1 MTGGRDGEKEEKR
14 EGGGVMEGMRREGN
28 KWGVST
34 DFKTYYYAFS

>member
-1 MTGGRDGEKEEKR
+1 MERGRK

-28 KWGVST
+28 KWRVNT